1 MKVITVVIQYSPV
14 LFADDGEV
22 AGPEE
27 DEEELQR
34 RLVQLLNLPTALPSE
49 TLLTEDAEQSHA
61 DKVKRVTLI
70 SMASGPCP
78 QVPPSFPSLAVH

>member
-49 TLLTEDAEQSHA
+49 TLLTEDAEQSYA
-61 DKVKRVTLI
+61 DKVMRVTLI
-70 SMASGPCP
+70 SMTSGPCP

>member
-1 MKVITVVIQYSPV
+1 MKVISVVIQYSPV
-14 LFADDGEV
+14 LFADDGEEV
-22 AGPEE
+22 GQEE
-27 DEEELQR
+27 EEEEEELQR

-70 SMASGPCP
+70 SMADIASEPC
-78 QVPPSFPSLAVH
+78 H